1 MEGHLRWAGG
11 VFVIQGDSR
20 SWRSDGILCKNS
32 PKTVAL
38 ACLEP
43 GSGLIKGW
51 RVDPSMFRQDAD
63 TGRISR
69 EDRACRL
76 RFRHRVVE
84 FSTVF
89 AVFVTILRR
98 RRFGSVRIGASRAGL
113 SPKLPL
119 AFLLKAAGPAS
130 GEKACCI
137 FD

>member
-89 AVFVTILRR
+89 AVFVTISRR
-98 RRFGSVRIGASRAGL
+98 SRLGSVRAERGYRQD
-113 SPKLPL
+113 PL

-137 FD
+137 FDH

>member
-89 AVFVTILRR
+89 AVFVTISRR
-98 RRFGSVRIGASRAGL
+98 SRLGSVRAERGYRQDPPSLPAESGWPGERRKGL
-113 SPKLPL
+113 LY
-119 AFLLKAAGPAS
+119 F
-130 GEKACCI
+130 
-137 FD
+137 